1 MWPAF
6 DGRAVEQIDKRHD
19 HEYGPGVSYLA
30 LQVAAL
36 SCEGLHGFGE
46 ETIRT
51 RISLTRLRR
60 RARWAFL
67 RCNSFESFSTGFHR
81 KNSALLMF
89 LIPTRRIGVIIMRT
103 RIPGAAGLEHRY
115 TRNEVERMIG
125 VTRRELDY
133 WT

>member
-1 MWPAF
+1 MWPAC

-19 HEYGPGVSYLA
+19 HEYGPGVSDLA

-60 RARWAFL
+60 RERWAFL

-89 LIPTRRIGVIIMRT
+89 LIPTRRIRVIIMRT
-103 RIPGAAGLEHRY
+103 RIPGAAGLGHRHPPK
-115 TRNEVERMIG
+115 EIESQDG
-125 VTRRELDY
+125 EPQ
-133 WT
+133 